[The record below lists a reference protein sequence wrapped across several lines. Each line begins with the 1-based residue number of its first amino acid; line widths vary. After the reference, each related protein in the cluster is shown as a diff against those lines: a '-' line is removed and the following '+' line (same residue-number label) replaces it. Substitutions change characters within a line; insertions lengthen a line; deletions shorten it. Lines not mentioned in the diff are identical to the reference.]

1 MVHHFIGGNMSLRRR
16 LVVEC
21 GGFDGTIVAAR
32 RSTPLVLGVGD
43 GEMFVAT
50 GCWRD
55 EVVVRYVNWS
65 ASVRS
70 TVVASPICR
79 RAL

>member
-1 MVHHFIGGNMSLRRR
+1 LVETWRCGVASLSNAMVSI
-16 LVVEC
+16 
-21 GGFDGTIVAAR
+21 GTIVAAR